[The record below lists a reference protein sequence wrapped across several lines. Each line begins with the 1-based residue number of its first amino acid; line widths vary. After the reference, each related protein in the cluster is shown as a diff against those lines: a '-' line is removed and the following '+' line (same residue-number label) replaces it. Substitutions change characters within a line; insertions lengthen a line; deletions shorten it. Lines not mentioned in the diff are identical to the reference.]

1 MRRQD
6 ALFDGVL
13 VVALGVG
20 LVLAARLVL
29 ADQSVA
35 YVPVMAPTD
44 STQAMQAPGG
54 AERALAVKLARVG
67 DYLTVEDLARGVLA
81 IQQGRLQGAQPL
93 TVDEL
98 AKLKSRVASADEH
111 RTALL
116 EAEAALAKAEADQDA
131 TARQIAA
138 TLTPEQ
144 KAWVL
149 AQRDNVSVGGVEAAY
164 WQELA
169 AVLDAPVTP

>member
-6 ALFDGVL
+6 QILDAAL

-29 ADQSVA
+29 ADPGVA
-35 YVPVMAPTD
+35 YVPVMAATD

-54 AERALAVKLARVG
+54 PERALAVKLARVG

-93 TVDEL
+93 TADEL
-98 AKLKSRVASADEH
+98 AKVKARIAIADEH
-111 RTALL
+111 RRALL
-116 EAEAALAKAEADQDA
+116 EAEAALASAEADQDA
-131 TARQIAA
+131 IARQIAA

-169 AVLDAPVTP
+169 TALNAPVAP